1 MSVRGPHRLEER
13 VHLTIHEE
21 KCCGCLIC
29 TTYCSF
35 HHEEVI
41 WPAMARIRIEA
52 ETDSGPF
59 SPQVCRQC
67 SARRAAEGALAP
79 CAEACPPGAIVFE
92 ERTAAWVIDTGLCTG
107 CRACEKA
114 CPFEMIVFDEARGLA
129 FKCDLCGGEPTC
141 AAMCPR
147 GAIEVRSE

>member
-1 MSVRGPHRLEER
+1 LEER